1 VQGLSLSLKADRI
14 AQSSRNL
21 QCITQ
26 AGHIAKETDNLYT
39 SGTSRVYEEH
49 NMATQVETNIQT
61 PKTVHYI
68 RGYPLLGNLLDYRKD
83 RLGLLQRVAHQGD
96 VYGLHFGPFPG
107 ILFNKPEH
115 VQSILVEHAYDFD
128 KGFAIHHTFRPVI
141 GDGIFSSEGDFHRH
155 QRKLMSPP
163 FQPRHIASY
172 AEIMGHYGEHIQHTW
187 PDGSVIDVNRQM
199 TNLTMSIIGKAL
211 FDADVF
217 TQTDELG
224 AAMTVTS
231 EYVSHALSSLFPP
244 PYSWPLPRNRR
255 MHKAVQVLRNRIGRF
270 IDERR
275 KNPMERN
282 DFLSIL
288 LQATDEDGQPMSD
301 AQVMAECLT
310 LFGAGH
316 ETTATAL
323 SWTWYLLCQH
333 PESYQQ
339 VQQEVDRVLQGRTPT
354 YADLAHLPYCLQVFK
369 EAMRLF
375 PPAYAFSRR
384 ALREVEIDGYC
395 VPKGR
400 VVLLAPY
407 TLHRR
412 EASFPNPEQFTPE
425 RFAPER
431 EKQLPRYAYLPF
443 CAGPRICLGQ
453 YFAMLEG
460 HLLLAT
466 LAQRVSF
473 SLVLGQT
480 IEPDPVHHL
489 ALRPAGAVQVTV
501 KKR

>member
-1 VQGLSLSLKADRI
+1 
-14 AQSSRNL
+14 
-21 QCITQ
+21 
-26 AGHIAKETDNLYT
+26 
-39 SGTSRVYEEH
+39 
-49 NMATQVETNIQT
+49 MATQVET
-61 PKTVHYI
+61 KTETAKTFHYI
-68 RGYPLLGNLLDYRKD
+68 AGYPLIGNLPDFRKD
-83 RLGLLQRVAHQGD
+83 RLGLLQRLARERD
-96 VYGLHFGPFPG
+96 VCGMHFGPFPG

-128 KGFAIHHTFRPVI
+128 KGLAIHNTFRPVI

-155 QRKLMSPP
+155 QRKLMAPP

-172 AEIMGHYGEHIQHTW
+172 AGIMGYYGEQIQQTW
-187 PDGSVIDVNRQM
+187 ADGATIDVNRQM
-199 TNLTMSIIGKAL
+199 TNVTMSIIGKAL

-217 TQTDELG
+217 TETDELG
-224 AAMTVTS
+224 AAMTITS
-231 EYVSHALSSLFPP
+231 EYVSHALSTLLPP
-244 PYSWPLPRNRR
+244 PYSWPTPRNRR
-255 MHKAVQVLRNRIGRF
+255 THKAVLVLRNRIQRF

-275 KNPMERN
+275 SNPAERN

-288 LQATDEDGQPMSD
+288 LQARGEDGSPMSD
-301 AQVMAECLT
+301 EQAMAECLT

-333 PESYQQ
+333 PEHYQK
-339 VQQEVDRVLQGRTPT
+339 VQQEVDRILQGRTPT

-369 EAMRLF
+369 EAMRLY

-384 ALREVEIDGYC
+384 ALRDVEIDGYR

-412 EASFPNPEQFTPE
+412 EEYFPEPEKFDPE
-425 RFAPER
+425 RFTPER

-443 CAGPRICLGQ
+443 GAGPRICIGM
-453 YFAMLEG
+453 YFAMMEG
-460 HLLLAT
+460 HLLLAA

-473 SLVLGQT
+473 SLVPGQT

-489 ALRPAGAVQVTV
+489 ALRPIGEVNVTV
-501 KKR
+501 KRR

>member
-1 VQGLSLSLKADRI
+1 MHDFS
-14 AQSSRNL
+14 
-21 QCITQ
+21 
-26 AGHIAKETDNLYT
+26 
-39 SGTSRVYEEH
+39 
-49 NMATQVETNIQT
+49 
-61 PKTVHYI
+61 
-68 RGYPLLGNLLDYRKD
+68 KD
-83 RLGLLQRVAHQGD
+83 RLGLLKRLAREGD
-96 VYGLHFGPFPG
+96 VYGMHFGPFPI

-115 VQSILVEHAYDFD
+115 VHSILVEHAYDFD
-128 KGFAIHHTFRPVI
+128 KGVAIHNTFRPAI

-172 AEIMGHYGEHIQHTW
+172 ADIMGYYGEQIQQTW
-187 PDGSVIDVNRQM
+187 PDGSVIDVNQQM

-217 TQTDELG
+217 TETDELG
-224 AAMTVTS
+224 AAMTVTT
-231 EYVSHALSSLFPP
+231 EYVSHTLSTLLPP
-244 PYSWPLPRNRR
+244 PYNWPTPRNQRT
-255 MHKAVQVLRNRIGRF
+255 HKAAQVLRTRIQRF

-275 KNPMERN
+275 NSPVERN

-288 LQATDEDGQPMSD
+288 LQARDEDGEPMSNE
-301 AQVMAECLT
+301 QVMAECLT

-333 PESYQQ
+333 PERYQK
-339 VQQEVDRVLQGRTPT
+339 VQQEVDSVLQGRTPT
-354 YADLAHLPYCLQVFK
+354 YADLARLPYCLQVFK
-369 EAMRLF
+369 EALRLY

-384 ALREVEIDGYC
+384 ALRDVEIDGYQ
-395 VPKGR
+395 VPKGS

-412 EASFPNPEQFTPE
+412 EEYFPEPEQFDPE
-425 RFAPER
+425 RFTPER
-431 EKQLPRYAYLPF
+431 EKQLPRYAFMPF
-443 CAGPRICLGQ
+443 GAGPRICIGL
-453 YFAMLEG
+453 YFAMMEG

-466 LAQRVSF
+466 IAQRASF
-473 SLVLGQT
+473 SLVPGQT

-489 ALRPAGAVQVTV
+489 ALRPAGVVHVTV